1 MQIYKNSVI
10 VTTLI
15 SIVSFM
21 ASFVLKFYL
30 TGKEVGFWYD
40 ISIGVFG
47 GAILTLITSVIGYR
61 VERRKALEGFWL
73 YIQKILK
80 YFSNYE
86 SSMTVEQKIG
96 FFIDLYNLD
105 RVEMNTYLGD
115 IHFLFDWK
123 EKTFRYIYNSIYCPI
138 ERIYNLVTLYYGDLK
153 AYKNGFNRNDGD
165 IQSYISKIES
175 LIIEK
180 TIYKVPSAIDEKGRV
195 ISESVLP
202 KERNK
207 IVDSIADE
215 LNNRYYIIM
224 YGKRTY
230 KKENAKQNK

>member
-96 FFIDLYNLD
+96 FFIDLYNQD

-115 IHFLFDWK
+115 IHFLYAFK
-123 EKTFRYIYNSIYCPI
+123 SP
-138 ERIYNLVTLYYGDLK
+138 
-153 AYKNGFNRNDGD
+153 
-165 IQSYISKIES
+165 
-175 LIIEK
+175 
-180 TIYKVPSAIDEKGRV
+180 
-195 ISESVLP
+195 
-202 KERNK
+202 
-207 IVDSIADE
+207 
-215 LNNRYYIIM
+215 
-224 YGKRTY
+224 
-230 KKENAKQNK
+230 

>member
-1 MQIYKNSVI
+1 M
-10 VTTLI
+10 
-15 SIVSFM
+15 
-21 ASFVLKFYL
+21 
-30 TGKEVGFWYD
+30 
-40 ISIGVFG
+40 
-47 GAILTLITSVIGYR
+47 
-61 VERRKALEGFWL
+61 
-73 YIQKILK
+73 
-80 YFSNYE
+80 
-86 SSMTVEQKIG
+86 
-96 FFIDLYNLD
+96 
-105 RVEMNTYLGD
+105 
-115 IHFLFDWK
+115 
-123 EKTFRYIYNSIYCPI
+123 
-138 ERIYNLVTLYYGDLK
+138 YYGDLK